1 MNLNRIKTGPRL
13 TLGFGLVL
21 ALMALMVAIG
31 YTRLVSSEKALHHLV
46 ELERRAGVANE
57 WRALTELNAARTFAI
72 AKSGNNTAVVEYFD
86 PLIKAT
92 SAEITR
98 RQDDLSKAVDSDR
111 GKELLT
117 KVASERSAYIAT
129 RDEVFKMLKT
139 GDPAGAGKVLAERMA
154 PAAQSYIGAIAALA
168 TYQGERVEKD
178 GAQVQRELQAAEM
191 QLLMLLG
198 IGLVVA
204 AGAGWLITRSVTR
217 PLEQAV
223 AEMEVFAGGDLS
235 VRFSVEGR
243 DEVAQLKLA
252 IVRMQ
257 GQLQELVR
265 GIRQSAESIQVAST
279 EVAVGNADLSGRT
292 EQAASNLQQ
301 TASSMEQLTGT
312 VKHTADSAR
321 TANQLAGS
329 AAEVARRGG
338 EVVSQVVATMEDINQ
353 ASRKIADIIGT
364 IDGIAFQTNILALN
378 AAVEAARAGEQGRG
392 FAVVAGEVRNLAQRS
407 AEAAKEIK
415 SLIGSSVD
423 KVDAGTRLVG
433 RSRVDDG
440 RHRVPACAACP
451 TLIDEINTCHLRTDR
466 GHLAGQRPRCRSST
480 RCHAAERSAGGA
492 ERSRGRQPEEPG
504 QQAERP
510 GVGVQGG
517 RVASSSRA
525 ACTVRSC
532 RAGSGVP
539 ADRRGQGGRGIGD
552 PVPAAAGRRPGA
564 DADPGHDARSGDWR
578 QTCRSTRPEGRGR
591 RGLGDLLSR
600 RPSVRVCQ
608 ADNRHSHRS
617 PLPREE
623 FPWT

>member
-21 ALMALMVAIG
+21 ALMTLMAAIG
-31 YTRLVSSEKALHHLV
+31 YTRLVASEKALHTLV

-98 RQDDLSKAVDSDR
+98 RQEDLSKAIESER
-111 GKELLT
+111 GKELLA
-117 KVASERSAYIAT
+117 KVATERSAYIGT
-129 RDEVFKMLKT
+129 RDEVFKLLKT
-139 GDPAGAGKVLAERMA
+139 GDPASASKVLAERMA
-154 PAAQSYIGAIAALA
+154 PAAQAYIGSIGALA
-168 TYQGERVEKD
+168 TYQVERVEKD
-178 GAQVQRELQAAEM
+178 GAQVTRDLQAAEI
-191 QLLMLLG
+191 QLLALLG
-198 IGLVVA
+198 VAMVVA
-204 AGAGWLITRSVTR
+204 AGAGWLITRSVTQ
-217 PLEQAV
+217 PLERAV

-243 DEVAQLKLA
+243 DEVAQLKQA

-338 EVVSQVVATMEDINQ
+338 EVVSQVVSTMEDINQ

-392 FAVVAGEVRNLAQRS
+392 FAVVAGEVRSLAQRS

-433 RSRVDDG
+433 DAGTTMGEIMASVQRVSDTIGEISAAASEQSEGIGQVNTSVTQLDQMTQQNAALVEQSAAAAESLKSQASRLTSLVSAFRVD
-440 RHRVPACAACP
+440 AS
-451 TLIDEINTCHLRTDR
+451 
-466 GHLAGQRPRCRSST
+466 QRP
-480 RCHAAERSAGGA
+480 AAPA
-492 ERSRGRQPEEPG
+492 P
-504 QQAERP
+504 
-510 GVGVQGG
+510 
-517 RVASSSRA
+517 VAAPLPA
-525 ACTVRSC
+525 APTT
-532 RAGSGVP
+532 P
-539 ADRRGQGGRGIGD
+539 A
-552 PVPAAAGRRPGA
+552 VKAPAAASSPRPQA
-564 DADPGHDARSGDWR
+564 PKAAPTARTPAAAKVPTLTQAMPAAAAAPKATVDGDWE
-578 QTCRSTRPEGRGR
+578 T
-591 RGLGDLLSR
+591 
-600 RPSVRVCQ
+600 
-608 ADNRHSHRS
+608 
-617 PLPREE
+617 
-623 FPWT
+623 F

>member
-433 RSRVDDG
+433 DAGTTMGEIMASVQRVSDTIG
-440 RHRVPACAACP
+440 EISAAASEQSEG
-451 TLIDEINTCHLRTDR
+451 IGQVNTAVTQLDQMTQQNAA
-466 GHLAGQRPRCRSST
+466 LVEQSAA
-480 RCHAAERSAGGA
+480 AAESLKSQASKLNGLVSVFKVDASHRPAV
-492 ERSRGRQPEEPG
+492 QPAP
-504 QQAERP
+504 
-510 GVGVQGG
+510 
-517 RVASSSRA
+517 S
-525 ACTVRSC
+525 
-532 RAGSGVP
+532 
-539 ADRRGQGGRGIGD
+539 
-552 PVPAAAGRRPGA
+552 VPAAPAAASRPTGAAKVAAASVTRSQPPRAAARAPTLTQAMTPAAATGGRPAAPPAPKAVA
-564 DADPGHDARSGDWR
+564 DGDWE
-578 QTCRSTRPEGRGR
+578 T
-591 RGLGDLLSR
+591 
-600 RPSVRVCQ
+600 
-608 ADNRHSHRS
+608 
-617 PLPREE
+617 
-623 FPWT
+623 F